1 MMMIWIEVVDDN
13 GCLDSDCVALSKQQ
27 ATQLKRKGGALIFT
41 SWELI
46 SRDENGLRREE
57 IRNQLYFIR

>member
-1 MMMIWIEVVDDN
+1 MMMMMMIWIEVVDDN

-41 SWELI
+41 S
-46 SRDENGLRREE
+46 
-57 IRNQLYFIR
+57 